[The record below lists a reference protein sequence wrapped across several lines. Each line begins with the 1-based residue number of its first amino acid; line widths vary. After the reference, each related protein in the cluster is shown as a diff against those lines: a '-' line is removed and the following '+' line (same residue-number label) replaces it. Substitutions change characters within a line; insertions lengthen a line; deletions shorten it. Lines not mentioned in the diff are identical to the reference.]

1 MTAFAFLSL
10 MCALFPAIFFCWNL
24 VLYRAPRPARKI
36 PLSPISVLIPARNEE
51 HAIVAAVESVLAS
64 EGVDLEVIVLDDSS
78 TDQTAARV
86 RRIADRD
93 PRVRLETAPALPA
106 GWNGKQH
113 ACYVLSSLAQ
123 NDVLCFLDADVRLA
137 PRALAAMSSF
147 LIQSHTELV
156 SGFPRQLTETPLEWL
171 LLPLIHF
178 ILLGFLPIARLR
190 RSTAPSLAA
199 GCGQFFLLRRAAYK
213 RSGTHA
219 AIRATMHDGILLPR
233 LFRQHGFRTDLADL
247 TGLAE
252 CRMYRNAGEV
262 WQGLAK
268 NATEGLAAPARIVPF
283 TLFLLL
289 GQVLPALIFAAGL
302 ATHNRKAAWLAL
314 LALAASLLPR
324 LLGIL
329 RFRQRLSGALLHP
342 VGMLVL
348 LALQW
353 YALGRKLLGY
363 RTSWKQRAYTTG

>member
-1 MTAFAFLSL
+1 MIAFAFLSL
-10 MCALFPAIFFCWNL
+10 LCAVFPAFFFCWNL
-24 VLYRAPRPARKI
+24 ALYRAPRPARKLS
-36 PLSPISVLIPARNEE
+36 LSPISVLIPARNEE
-51 HAIVAAVESVLAS
+51 DSILAAVESVLAS
-64 EGVDLEVIVLDDSS
+64 EGVELEVIVLDDSS
-78 TDQTAARV
+78 TDQTAERV
-86 RRIADRD
+86 RQIAELD
-93 PRVRLETAPALPA
+93 PRVRLETAPSLPA

-113 ACYVLSSLAQ
+113 ACHVLASLAKH
-123 NDVLCFLDADVRLA
+123 DVLCFIDADVRLA
-137 PRALAAMSSF
+137 PHALASMSSF
-147 LIQSHTELV
+147 LVQSRAELV
-156 SGFPRQLTETPLEWL
+156 SGFPRQLTESPMEWL

-190 RSTAPSLAA
+190 RSPAPSLAA
-199 GCGQFFLLRRAAYK
+199 GCGQFFLLRRAAYR

-219 AIRATMHDGILLPR
+219 AIRTTMHDGILLPR

-252 CRMYRNAGEV
+252 CRMYRNTVEV

-289 GQVLPALIFAAGL
+289 GQVLPVLIFTIAL
-302 ATHNRKAAWLAL
+302 AEHNHKATALAL
-314 LALAASLLPR
+314 LAFASSLVPR
-324 LLGIL
+324 LLGVL

-342 VGMLVL
+342 LGMSLL

-363 RTSWKQRAYTTG
+363 QTSWKQRAYTTG